1 MGLLLTDAGAEV
13 REKLKRKGERCRNEI
28 QDAENILR
36 MKALCFCNNSEW
48 ILKKFK
54 DIQNTFKKYLLATVL
69 VCWVCCKKMPW
80 TEEFKQQKCIFS
92 QFWRLEVKTKVLT
105 KLVLSWG
112 CEGRTCSSAPLF
124 AL

>member
-36 MKALCFCNNSEW
+36 MKALCFCYNSEW

-54 DIQNTFKKYLLATVL
+54 DIQNTFKKY
-69 VCWVCCKKMPW
+69 
-80 TEEFKQQKCIFS
+80 
-92 QFWRLEVKTKVLT
+92 
-105 KLVLSWG
+105 
-112 CEGRTCSSAPLF
+112 
-124 AL
+124 